1 MTVSYGSERS
11 PVELTDLK
19 NVAWTT
25 EGAVGVLTLN
35 RPDRLNAID
44 NDTIDDLAVVV
55 ARVANDADV
64 RAMLITGAGR
74 GFCAGADV
82 QEWDAASGAEPSD
95 EEPWPP
101 KMHRVM
107 SALYWLNKPVV
118 AAVNGV
124 AVGAG
129 CDLTLVADM
138 RFASTQA
145 RFGEVYMRLGFC
157 PDAGG
162 SFLLPRIVG
171 EARASEM
178 IYTGRIIDAAEAE
191 RIGLVTEVVEPDTLM
206 ARAMEQAQAFAAGPT
221 VAIGIAKANIRS
233 GYTLSFEQALRNEL
247 RGGELCGKT
256 EDHVEGLRATVD
268 KRPAVF
274 TGR

>member
-1 MTVSYGSERS
+1 VA
-11 PVELTDLK
+11 LNDLK
-19 NVAWTT
+19 NVTWHM
-25 EGAVGVLTLN
+25 EGGVGVLTLN

-44 NDTIDDLAVVV
+44 DSTIDDLAAAVSVATHDETVRAVVV
-55 ARVANDADV
+55 
-64 RAMLITGAGR
+64 TGAGR

-82 QEWDAASGAEPSD
+82 QEWDAGSEAAPED
-95 EEPWPP
+95 QEPWPP

-107 SALYWLNKPVV
+107 TALYWLPKPVI

-129 CDLTLVADM
+129 CDLTLVCDM
-138 RFASTQA
+138 RIASTAA

-171 EARASEM
+171 EARASEL

-191 RIGLVTEVVEPDTLM
+191 RIGLVTEVVAPEALTD
-206 ARAMEQAQAFAAGPT
+206 RAMEQAQIFASGPT
-221 VAIGIAKANIRS
+221 VAIGIAKQNIRKNH
-233 GYTLSFEQALRNEL
+233 TTTFEDALRNEL

-268 KRPAVF
+268 RRPPAFV
-274 TGR
+274 GR